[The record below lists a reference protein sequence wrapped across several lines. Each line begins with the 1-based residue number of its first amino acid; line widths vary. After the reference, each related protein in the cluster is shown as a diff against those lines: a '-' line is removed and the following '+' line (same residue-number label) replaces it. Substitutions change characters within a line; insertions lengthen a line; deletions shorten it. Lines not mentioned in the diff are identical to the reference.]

1 MKKKIFAIASIMLI
15 IVALCSMFVG
25 CKSAA
30 EKEIAYYEENA
41 KDVETA
47 TDTLSTLTDEV
58 FSKAWTS
65 SFVLA
70 MTYYKTDSKKTY
82 DGKDGVEEYSRG
94 SALLGSSIQRGSDK
108 EPGWPEKETKYDKDG
123 IRIVDPKKEVAYTV
137 KNSTD
142 QYVFFMAFDVDFK
155 SLNDYTVKTT
165 VFKDVKRSDYIANIG
180 KKKYREKFEIEK
192 ELEYKVE
199 NGVASGEL
207 NMFLDP
213 IAIIKMN
220 TDKETIRENGI
231 AASDNFRIYTHFMR
245 IESRTVFGENGLPI
259 TREVNDAS
267 YGEYY
272 DESKQKTVYEKKYWN
287 GYGDNIS
294 YNWNNVYSMNNNRL
308 TVLYSKGKNKIN
320 SLEIYN
326 EEILAYFTKNN
337 NVDTSLVL
345 KADVV
350 AFTEMVVE
358 FKYAK

>member
-15 IVALCSMFVG
+15 IVALCSTFVG

-41 KDVETA
+41 KAVETA

-70 MTYYKTDSKKTY
+70 MTYYKTETKKVY
-82 DGKDGVEEYSRG
+82 DKKENKEEELISTVGSIFESPIKRG
-94 SALLGSSIQRGSDK
+94 SK
-108 EPGWPEKETKYDKDG
+108 EEAGWPVKEAGRNDDEK
-123 IRIVDPKKEVAYTV
+123 YTV

-142 QYVFFMAFDVDFK
+142 QYVYFMAFDVDFK
-155 SLNDYTVKTT
+155 SLENYAVKTT
-165 VFKDVKRSDYIANIG
+165 VFKETKRSNYIANIG

-245 IESRTVFGENGLPI
+245 IESRSVFGENGLHI
-259 TREVNDAS
+259 TRELNDAS
-267 YGEYY
+267 
-272 DESKQKTVYEKKYWN
+272 DKKYWSN
-287 GYGDNIS
+287 YGDDIS
-294 YNWNNVYSMNNNRL
+294 YNWDNVYGMNNNRL
-308 TVLYSKGKNKIN
+308 TVLYSKGKNRIN

-326 EEILAYFTKNN
+326 ENILAY
-337 NVDTSLVL
+337 
-345 KADVV
+345 
-350 AFTEMVVE
+350 
-358 FKYAK
+358 

>member
-15 IVALCSMFVG
+15 IVALCSTFVG

-41 KDVETA
+41 KAVETA

-70 MTYYKTDSKKTY
+70 MTYYKTDSEKKY
-82 DGKDGVEEYSRG
+82 ANSEEVEKTTTG
-94 SALLGSSIQRGSDK
+94 SVFGSSIQRGSK
-108 EPGWPEKETKYDKDG
+108 EEAGWPVKEIKYDANGKVIDSKD
-123 IRIVDPKKEVAYTV
+123 KKTEAAYTV

-142 QYVFFMAFDVDFK
+142 QYVYFMAFDVDFK
-155 SLNDYTVKTT
+155 SLENYTVKTT

-207 NMFLDP
+207 NLFLNP
-213 IAIIKMN
+213 IEIIKSN

-245 IESRTVFGENGLPI
+245 IESRTVFGEDMITPI
-259 TREVNDAS
+259 TRELNDAS
-267 YGEYY
+267 
-272 DESKQKTVYEKKYWN
+272 DKMYWTN
-287 GYGDNIS
+287 YGDDIS
-294 YNWNNVYSMNNNRL
+294 YNWDNVYGMNNNRL
-308 TVLYSKGKNKIN
+308 TVLYSKGKNRIN

-326 EEILAYFTKNN
+326 ENILAYYPKNN

>member
-15 IVALCSMFVG
+15 IIALCSTFVG
-25 CKSAA
+25 CKSAE
-30 EKEIAYYEENA
+30 EKEKAYYEENA
-41 KDVETA
+41 KAVETA

-82 DGKDGVEEYSRG
+82 DGKDGVEEYSTG
-94 SALLGSSIQRGSDK
+94 SVFGSSIQRGSK
-108 EPGWPEKETKYDKDG
+108 EQAGWP
-123 IRIVDPKKEVAYTV
+123 VKEVRNEEEKSTV

-142 QYVFFMAFDVDFK
+142 QYVYFMAFDVDFK
-155 SLNDYTVKTT
+155 SLDNYTVKTT
-165 VFKDVKRSDYIANIG
+165 VFKDAKRSDYIANIG

-199 NGVASGEL
+199 NGIPSGEL

-220 TDKETIRENGI
+220 TDKETIRANGI

-245 IESRTVFGENGLPI
+245 VESRTVFGEDKITPI
-259 TREVNDAS
+259 TRELNDAS
-267 YGEYY
+267 
-272 DESKQKTVYEKKYWN
+272 DKKYWTN
-287 GYGDNIS
+287 YGDDIS
-294 YNWNNVYSMNNNRL
+294 YNWDNVYGMNNNRL
-308 TVLYSKGKNKIN
+308 TVLYSKGKSRIN

-326 EEILAYFTKNN
+326 ENILAYYTKNN

>member
-15 IVALCSMFVG
+15 IVALCSTFVG

-70 MTYYKTDSKKTY
+70 MTYYKTETQKVYDKKEN
-82 DGKDGVEEYSRG
+82 KEEELISTVGSIFESPIKRG
-94 SALLGSSIQRGSDK
+94 SK
-108 EPGWPEKETKYDKDG
+108 EEAGWPVKEAGRNDDEK
-123 IRIVDPKKEVAYTV
+123 YTV

-142 QYVFFMAFDVDFK
+142 QYVYFMAFDVDFK
-155 SLNDYTVKTT
+155 SLENYTVKTT
-165 VFKDVKRSDYIANIG
+165 VFKETKRSNYIANIG

-245 IESRTVFGENGLPI
+245 IESRSVFGENGLPI
-259 TREVNDAS
+259 TRELNDAS
-267 YGEYY
+267 
-272 DESKQKTVYEKKYWN
+272 DKMYWTN
-287 GYGDNIS
+287 YGDDIS
-294 YNWNNVYSMNNNRL
+294 YNWDNVYGMNNNRL
-308 TVLYSKGKNKIN
+308 TVLYSKGKNRIN

-326 EEILAYFTKNN
+326 ENILAYYTKNN

-345 KADVV
+345 KADVI

>member
-15 IVALCSMFVG
+15 IVALCSTFVG

-30 EKEIAYYEENA
+30 EKEVAYYEEAA
-41 KDVETA
+41 KAVETA

-70 MTYYKTDSKKTY
+70 MTYYKTETKKVY
-82 DGKDGVEEYSRG
+82 DKKEKKEDELVSTVGSIIESPIKRG
-94 SALLGSSIQRGSDK
+94 SK
-108 EPGWPEKETKYDKDG
+108 EEAGWPVKDAGRNDEEKYNL
-123 IRIVDPKKEVAYTV
+123 

-142 QYVFFMAFDVDFK
+142 QYVYFMAFDVDFK
-155 SLNDYTVKTT
+155 SLENYTVKTT
-165 VFKDVKRSDYIANIG
+165 VFKEAKRSDYIANIG

-207 NMFLDP
+207 NMFLNP
-213 IAIIKMN
+213 IDIIEMN
-220 TDKETIRENGI
+220 TNKETIRANGI

-245 IESRTVFGENGLPI
+245 IESRTVFGENGMPI
-259 TREVNDAS
+259 TRELN
-267 YGEYY
+267 
-272 DESKQKTVYEKKYWN
+272 DESEKKYWSN
-287 GYGDNIS
+287 YGEDIS
-294 YNWNNVYSMNNNRL
+294 YNWDNVYGMNNNRL
-308 TVLYSKGKNKIN
+308 TVLYSKGKNRIN

-326 EEILAYFTKNN
+326 ENILAYYTKNN

-345 KADVV
+345 KADVI